1 MLKKLTLPFTLL
13 VLVVLYAGIDRHAL
27 LTHFRHL
34 NVPLFLLA
42 LCLFVPQILLTA
54 CRWCWIVADILPL
67 RLVDSVRLILASKAL
82 NAFVPSKL
90 GEMSKAYFLKR
101 RSNVA
106 LSRGAALVLIEK
118 VLDVGGLCAVI
129 LVGVLWTPKK
139 GTLEVTTALLALLFI
154 AVVGLLFTLK
164 ARTLGRMLPDGWRLM
179 NRLGDLLVAWD
190 ATMVA
195 WKQHR
200 LRLLGILVLSCLM
213 WFLHLIQIYLFF
225 PTLHSTVGIQTVF
238 AYVPISI
245 FIGLLPVTIGGMGT
259 RDSALI
265 FLFAPY
271 ESASVMAGVG
281 VLCSLRYWVDTLM
294 GLPFFH
300 MYFLDQT

>member
-1 MLKKLTLPFTLL
+1 MLKKLTILLTLVIL
-13 VLVVLYAGIDRHAL
+13 IGLYASIDRQAL
-27 LTHFRHL
+27 LSHFRQL

-42 LCLFVPQILLTA
+42 LCLFVPQSLVTA
-54 CRWCWIVADILPL
+54 WRWCWMVADVLPL
-67 RLVDSVRLILASKAL
+67 GLVESTRLILASKAL

-106 LSRGAALVLIEK
+106 LSRGTALVLIEK
-118 VLDVGGLCAVI
+118 VLDTGGLCATI
-129 LVGVLWTPKK
+129 LVGVLWTPQK
-139 GTLEVTTALLALLFI
+139 GRLEVTAALVALLFI
-154 AVVGLLFTLK
+154 AVMGLLFILK
-164 ARTLGRMLPDGWRLM
+164 AKTLGRVLPDGWRLM
-179 NRLGDLLVAWD
+179 NRLRALLADWD
-190 ATMVA
+190 ATLTS

-200 LRLLGILVLSCLM
+200 LRLLGILALSCLL

-225 PTLHSTVGIQTVF
+225 PILHSTVGIQTVF

-245 FIGLLPVTIGGMGT
+245 FIGLLPFTIGGMGT

-281 VLCSLRYWVDTLM
+281 LLCSLRYWMDTLM

-300 MYFLDQT
+300 RYSLDRT